1 MLDRIL
7 FFEENFINDFDKQYK
22 SINDYLNEIGVTNE
36 QIAIIKNN
44 LLDFN

>member
-22 SINDYLNEIGVTNE
+22 SINDYFNEIGVSLPLKKRQSRLQN
-36 QIAIIKNN
+36 
-44 LLDFN
+44 